1 MQMQGSRQLA
11 ATAQQAWDALN
22 DPEILKQC
30 IPGCQKF
37 ELESDNVYKT
47 AAAIKIG
54 PVSAKFNGKVELSD
68 INPPTSYSLQFEA
81 QGGVAGHGKGVSHVE
96 LEENADGVE
105 LRYTVESQV
114 GGKLAQLGQRL
125 IDGAAKSM
133 ADDFFK
139 RFEKALAEKT
149 GQTGSTEAQTA
160 VADEAAPDAG
170 APTAS
175 APAAADTPAAPAA
188 AGGVPRWLWIAVAA
202 AVAAVVV
209 VLSSGSS

>member
-1 MQMQGSRQLA
+1 MQMQGSRQLPT
-11 ATAQQAWDALN
+11 TADVAWAALN

-37 ELESDNVYKT
+37 ELESENVYLT

-54 PVSAKFNGKVELSD
+54 PVSAKFTGRVELSD
-68 INPPTSYSLQFEA
+68 IDPPKSYTLKFEA

-96 LEENADGVE
+96 LIENDQGVE
-105 LRYTVESQV
+105 LRYTVQSQV

-139 RFEKALAEKT
+139 RFEKALAAQSEAAE
-149 GQTGSTEAQTA
+149 QTTEAVTDGTQA
-160 VADEAAPDAG
+160 ERQ
-170 APTAS
+170 
-175 APAAADTPAAPAA
+175 TPATPHQP
-188 AGGVPRWLWIAVAA
+188 GKSSGVPRWIWLAVAA
-202 AVAAVVV
+202 AVTVAIAFAN
-209 VLSSGSS
+209 SSGS

>member
-1 MQMQGSRQLA
+1 MQMQGSRQLSVS
-11 ATAQQAWDALN
+11 AQQAWDALN

-37 ELESDNVYKT
+37 ELESENVYQT

-54 PVSAKFNGKVELSD
+54 PVSAKFTGKVELTD
-68 INPPTSYSLQFEA
+68 IQPPKSYTLNFEA

-96 LEENADGVE
+96 LVENDQGVE

-139 RFEKALAEKT
+139 RFEKALGDHT
-149 GQTGSTEAQTA
+149 GAGSEAPTTA
-160 VADEAAPDAG
+160 VNQSTQEPAI
-170 APTAS
+170 AS
-175 APAAADTPAAPAA
+175 STGTPS
-188 AGGVPRWLWIAVAA
+188 GGVPRWLWLAIAA
-202 AVAAVVV
+202 AVAAVIIAV
-209 VLSSGSS
+209 SN

>member
-1 MQMQGSRQLA
+1 MQMQGSRQLS
-11 ATAQQAWDALN
+11 ATAQQAWAALN

-37 ELESDNVYKT
+37 ELESENVYQT
-47 AAAIKIG
+47 AAAIKVG
-54 PVSAKFNGKVELSD
+54 PVSAKFTGKVELSD
-68 INPPTSYSLQFEA
+68 IQPPKSYTLKFEA

-96 LEENADGVE
+96 LEENDQGVE

-139 RFEKALAEKT
+139 RFEKALAE
-149 GQTGSTEAQTA
+149 QTGATEAGEGQPSEPTTTEP
-160 VADEAAPDAG
+160 VAATNAQESG
-170 APTAS
+170 S
-175 APAAADTPAAPAA
+175 APPSNA
-188 AGGVPRWLWIAVAA
+188 GVPRWLWIAVAA
-202 AVAAVVV
+202 AVAVVIAVV
-209 VLSSGSS
+209 SSGS

>member
-11 ATAQQAWDALN
+11 ATAQQAWEALN

-37 ELESDNVYKT
+37 ELESENTYLT
-47 AAAIKIG
+47 AAAIKVG
-54 PVSAKFNGKVELSD
+54 PVSAKFTGKVELSD
-68 INPPTSYSLQFEA
+68 IQPPKSYTLKFEA
-81 QGGVAGHGKGVSHVE
+81 QGGVAGHGKGTSHVE
-96 LEENADGVE
+96 LQENDQGVE

-139 RFEKALAEKT
+139 RFEQALSEKT
-149 GQTGSTEAQTA
+149 GGSSDESARQAQTSLSESA
-160 VADEAAPDAG
+160 STPSEPVATAPQG
-170 APTAS
+170 AS
-175 APAAADTPAAPAA
+175 
-188 AGGVPRWLWIAVAA
+188 GGIPRWLWIAVAA
-202 AVAAVVV
+202 AVAVVIAVMN
-209 VLSSGSS
+209 SGS